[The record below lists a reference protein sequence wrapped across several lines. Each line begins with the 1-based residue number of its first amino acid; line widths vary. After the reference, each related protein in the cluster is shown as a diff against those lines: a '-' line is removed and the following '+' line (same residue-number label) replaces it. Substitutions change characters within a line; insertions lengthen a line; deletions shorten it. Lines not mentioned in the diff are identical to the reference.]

1 MTTTRKQ
8 KSQKHETHVNGDCKK
23 LISTR
28 RSSARIKKV
37 EEDEEESPATNFC
50 NSTELTQEEKDSDDD
65 EDERPDAYVLDGVE
79 FNNYQDFVI
88 AKRKRNQKVLM
99 SLGFGPSSTANKRLK
114 ITDGTTIPSQR
125 GIRSN
130 KKKSVTKQVPVR
142 SRKSSRISGDKT
154 KLVALDYFVNDWNRD
169 NTATIVSREG
179 ENGQDA
185 HDKNDDKDQHEVYFN
200 GRVNDGKDLSL
211 KDAIELNDP
220 KWIHDDSV
228 MIAES
233 ILKKLKPIEKFVL
246 ERSSCKTEKMKKTRT
261 MSPTSVMSSIQ
272 DTSSWEAQIT
282 EKVEELS
289 IDNEECVAKVTPDRI
304 YSVAAHPSESKLIC
318 CAGDKQGYVGL
329 WDVDGGSSA
338 SSENKKNKNSNG
350 VSLFRVHSRPICCL
364 EWLND
369 ENMVTASYDGSIR
382 QLNVETGTFQEIFAT
397 YDDSDST
404 YAEDLGFGLDQGYRY
419 WTQNVLVDHRYKGAS
434 NPSLFVSTSIGDVFH
449 VDLRVGG
456 KQKITFH
463 ESLSEK
469 KVNTVSLHPNGTT
482 LAASGNDGT
491 VRLFDIRKFH
501 DSRGGSSTKKS
512 PKSLC
517 IQTAGRSINSSF
529 FSPSGK
535 SLLTT
540 SFADRVDITE
550 DAHLHKGGVTVKPT
564 HSIRH
569 NNQTGRWLTTF
580 QATWHPKM
588 DIFCCGSLN
597 KPRCMEIF
605 DAQGRLIRQV
615 TGDSLT
621 SVMSRTCFHPSTDKL
636 IMVGGNS
643 SGRMVAIR

>member
-8 KSQKHETHVNGDCKK
+8 ETQKNRTDVNGNC
-23 LISTR
+23 IRSSSTR
-28 RSSARIKKV
+28 RSSARINKV
-37 EEDEEESPATNFC
+37 EKDEEEYPALNY
-50 NSTELTQEEKDSDDD
+50 NKGTELTQEEKASDDEGD
-65 EDERPDAYVLDGVE
+65 EKPDAYVLDGVE

-99 SLGFGPSSTANKRLK
+99 SLGFGPSSSENKRLK

-130 KKKSVTKQVPVR
+130 KKKSAAKKVPLR

-154 KLVALDYFVNDWNRD
+154 KLIALDYFVNDWNRD
-169 NTATIVSREG
+169 NTATIVSQEG
-179 ENGQDA
+179 EIGEDA
-185 HDKNDDKDQHEVYFN
+185 DDNKDQREEFFN
-200 GRVNDGKDLSL
+200 GRVNDGTDLSL

-220 KWIHDDSV
+220 KWIHDDSI

-233 ILKKLKPIEKFVL
+233 IFKGLKPVEESFV
-246 ERSSCKTEKMKKTRT
+246 ERSSCKLEKIQQTRA
-261 MSPTSVMSSIQ
+261 MSPTSVISSIQ
-272 DTSSWEAQIT
+272 DTVSWEAEIAG
-282 EKVEELS
+282 KVEELS
-289 IDNEECVAKVTPDRI
+289 INNEECVAKVTPDRI

-329 WDVDGGSSA
+329 WDVDGGCGA
-338 SSENKKNKNSNG
+338 SSENKNNKNSNG

-364 EWLND
+364 EWLNN
-369 ENMVTASYDGSIR
+369 ENLVTASYDGSIR
-382 QLNVETGTFQEIFAT
+382 RLNVETGTFQEIFAT
-397 YDDSDST
+397 YDDSDTT

-419 WTQNVLVDHRYKGAS
+419 WTQNVMVDHRYKGAS

-456 KQKITFH
+456 KQSITFH

-501 DSRGGSSTKKS
+501 DSRGGLSTKKS

-535 SLLTT
+535 KLLTT

-605 DAQGRLIRQV
+605 DAQGRLLRQV
-615 TGDSLT
+615 VGESLT